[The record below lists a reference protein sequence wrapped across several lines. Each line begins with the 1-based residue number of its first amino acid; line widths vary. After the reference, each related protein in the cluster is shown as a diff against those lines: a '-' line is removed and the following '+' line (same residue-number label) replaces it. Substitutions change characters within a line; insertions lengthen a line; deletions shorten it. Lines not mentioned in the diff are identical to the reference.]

1 MGVIVKLQRGT
12 HRSQRKGDIK
22 MTPNKQYC
30 KEVVMFKYN
39 MQKALESA
47 WEAQEEGNEAPIEKL
62 RKEPI
67 KISFGGQTLELA
79 FGATEFESIIEC
91 LEKIIEEI

>member
-1 MGVIVKLQRGT
+1 
-12 HRSQRKGDIK
+12 
-22 MTPNKQYC
+22 
-30 KEVVMFKYN
+30 MFKYN

-47 WEAQEEGNEAPIEKL
+47 WEAQEEGNGAPIEKL

-79 FGATEFESIIEC
+79 FGPTEFESVIGC